1 MVLLDKL
8 KESIGSFV
16 ILDIIPSPEAYHF
29 DNFNLIRDVRKLEK
43 LEESGEG
50 KFIAW
55 LGQGVIMN
63 MSTRDV
69 LVGTTANN
77 DLLPV
82 PTSLISKV
90 LGEELTE
97 YLQVYFENQAY
108 FINGSII

>member
-1 MVLLDKL
+1 
-8 KESIGSFV
+8 
-16 ILDIIPSPEAYHF
+16 
-29 DNFNLIRDVRKLEK
+29 
-43 LEESGEG
+43 
-50 KFIAW
+50 
-55 LGQGVIMN
+55 

-69 LVGTTANN
+69 LAGTTANN